1 MAPNDPDSYEEQQFR
16 ATAGTNNLDEYLKG
30 KGHPG
35 VPSRSWP
42 KMPCDKAWDRIVRDR
57 QLSKDE
63 PKGLS
68 DKSPRPRQRLLD
80 EPTEQLT
87 VKQWNELQ
95 AQRRAAQEKHQ
106 REKRQKLK
114 ALLNIYPGL
123 PSFTQPK
130 RSKPPGSIE
139 ERVKAL
145 IALELEEDYERI
157 TSKFSLFHY
166 LDEDSTV
173 YCEFPG
179 LFYSMEEEFGFEV
192 PLDDENLYTVGDI
205 VKYIEKKQSK

>member
-1 MAPNDPDSYEEQQFR
+1 MAPNDPDSYEAQQFR
-16 ATAGTNNLDEYLKG
+16 ATAGTDNLDEYLKE

-35 VPSRSWP
+35 VPCRSWP

-68 DKSPRPRQRLLD
+68 DKTSRPRQRLSD
-80 EPTEQLT
+80 EPAEQLT

-95 AQRRAAQEKHQ
+95 AQRRVAQEKHQ
-106 REKRQKLK
+106 KEKRQRLE
-114 ALLNIYPGL
+114 ALLRIYPGL
-123 PSFTQPK
+123 QSFTQPK
-130 RSKPPGSIE
+130 RSSPLGSIE

-145 IALELEEDYERI
+145 IALKLEEDYESV

-166 LDEDSTV
+166 LDEDSTM

-179 LFYSMEEEFGFEV
+179 LFLSMEEEFGFAV

>member
-1 MAPNDPDSYEEQQFR
+1 MAPNDPDSYWP
-16 ATAGTNNLDEYLKG
+16 GMPYNKG
-30 KGHPG
+30 
-35 VPSRSWP
+35 
-42 KMPCDKAWDRIVRDR
+42 WDRVLRDR
-57 QLSKDE
+57 QLPKNE

-68 DKSPRPRQRLLD
+68 DKTPRPRQRFSD
-80 EPTEQLT
+80 EPTEQMT

-106 REKRQKLK
+106 REKRQELK

-145 IALELEEDYERI
+145 IALELEEDYEGV

-179 LFYSMEEEFGFEV
+179 LFYTMEEEFGFEV
-192 PLDDENLYTVGDI
+192 PLDDENLYTVDDI
-205 VKYIEKKQSK
+205 VKYIEKKQQERKSHL